1 MTDIYGRMN
10 LIMESMSTVCRIL
23 KKNRLHASSSDIEFD
38 MAIKRIKKFLNLDT
52 NEAAIFSLVFY
63 TYFYFVEKPICFS
76 HVSDELDT
84 NILRILAFRDV
95 FDSLEQKGI
104 ITVEKINDRENSN
117 SKFYRIPENVVNAVL
132 ANDEKLL
139 YIKSKKKNRNLI
151 YPEDIATK
159 EIFYMDN
166 IKNEVESLTEYLEKE
181 NLEKIQNRL
190 AEKSLPKGVCIM
202 LYGESGTGKTETVF
216 QVARKTGRA
225 LYHVDIGG
233 MKSQWVGETEKNL
246 SALFERYSLM
256 CKQAKEENEEIPI
269 LLFNEADALFGKRV
283 DSPRNAE
290 ISQNQ
295 IQSLLLDWIE
305 KQEGIL
311 IITTN
316 IPGNFD
322 EAFERRFL
330 FKLKFT
336 KPNLEVKK
344 KIWENKV
351 SWLNKQS
358 IEKLASQYA
367 LSGAEIDNI
376 VRKATMKE
384 VLTGK
389 STSFEELEAYCKDEK
404 LESNEGGAIGFVK

>member
-1 MTDIYGRMN
+1 MTDIYSRMN
-10 LIMESMSTVCRIL
+10 LIMESIGTVCRVL
-23 KKNRLHASSSDIEFD
+23 KKNCLYVSSGDIEFD

-52 NEAAIFSLVFY
+52 NEAAIFSLVFL
-63 TYFYFVEKPICFS
+63 TYFAYKERPICFT
-76 HVSDELDT
+76 HISDEIDV
-84 NILRILAFRDV
+84 NVLRILSFREI

-104 ITVEKINDRENSN
+104 ITIGAMNDKQYSN

-151 YPEDIATK
+151 YPEDIAAK

-181 NLEKIQNRL
+181 NLEKIQSRL
-190 AEKSLPKGVCIM
+190 AEKSMPKGVCIM

-225 LYHVDIGG
+225 IYHVDIGA
-233 MKSQWVGETEKNL
+233 MKSQWVGETETNL
-246 SALFERYSLM
+246 SALFERYAHM
-256 CKQAKEENEEIPI
+256 CKQAKESNEDIPI

-283 DSPRNAE
+283 DSPRNGE

-305 KQEGIL
+305 KQEGLL

-358 IEKLASQYA
+358 IEKLASQYS
-367 LSGAEIDNI
+367 LSGAEIDNV

-404 LESNEGGAIGFVK
+404 LESNESGPIGFGN

>member
-1 MTDIYGRMN
+1 MADIYGRMN
-10 LIMESMSTVCRIL
+10 LIMESMNTVCNIL
-23 KKNRLHASSSDIEFD
+23 RKSSLCVSSGDIEFD
-38 MAIKRIKKFLNLDT
+38 IAIKRIKKFLNLDT
-52 NEAAIFSLVFY
+52 TEAAIFSLIFL
-63 TYFYFVEKPICFS
+63 TYFSYREKPICMS
-76 HVSDELDT
+76 YISEEIEI
-84 NILRILAFRDV
+84 NMLRILSFREV
-95 FDSLEQKGI
+95 FDSLEQKGLVTI
-104 ITVEKINDRENSN
+104 DKVHSCTNSN

-139 YIKSKKKNRNLI
+139 YIKTKKKNRNLI

-190 AEKSLPKGVCIM
+190 AEKSMPIGVCIM

-225 LYHVDIGG
+225 LYHVDIDA

-283 DSPRNAE
+283 DSPRHGE

-322 EAFERRFL
+322 DAFERRFL

-351 SWLNKQS
+351 SWLNKQG
-358 IEKLASQYA
+358 IEKLASQYS

-404 LESNEGGAIGFVK
+404 LESNECGAIGFVK

>member
-1 MTDIYGRMN
+1 
-10 LIMESMSTVCRIL
+10 
-23 KKNRLHASSSDIEFD
+23 
-38 MAIKRIKKFLNLDT
+38 
-52 NEAAIFSLVFY
+52 
-63 TYFYFVEKPICFS
+63 
-76 HVSDELDT
+76 
-84 NILRILAFRDV
+84 
-95 FDSLEQKGI
+95 
-104 ITVEKINDRENSN
+104 
-117 SKFYRIPENVVNAVL
+117 
-132 ANDEKLL
+132 
-139 YIKSKKKNRNLI
+139 
-151 YPEDIATK
+151 
-159 EIFYMDN
+159 
-166 IKNEVESLTEYLEKE
+166 
-181 NLEKIQNRL
+181 
-190 AEKSLPKGVCIM
+190 
-202 LYGESGTGKTETVF
+202 
-216 QVARKTGRA
+216 
-225 LYHVDIGG
+225 
-233 MKSQWVGETEKNL
+233 MKSQWVGETETNL
-246 SALFERYSLM
+246 SALFERYAHM
-256 CKQAKEENEEIPI
+256 CKQAKESNEDIPI

-283 DSPRNAE
+283 DSPRNGE

-358 IEKLASQYA
+358 IEKLASQYS

-404 LESNEGGAIGFVK
+404 LESNESGPIGFGN